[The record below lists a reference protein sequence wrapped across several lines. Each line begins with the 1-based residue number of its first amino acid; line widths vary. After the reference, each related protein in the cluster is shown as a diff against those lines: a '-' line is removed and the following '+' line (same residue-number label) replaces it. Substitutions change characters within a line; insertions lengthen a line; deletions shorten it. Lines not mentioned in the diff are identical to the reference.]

1 MRVSSDRSEPT
12 TEAVY
17 MGLQITPRLIFISA
31 LILLL
36 LSGVATGW
44 TLYNLYRGDQ
54 WVRHTYEVE
63 LSLGSI
69 ESDLAKAGRSRTMFF
84 ESGDAQYVQAF
95 ADARTETLSDLARL
109 RELIADNP
117 DQVAR
122 SYRLEAAA
130 KGRLGVTGQGIETA
144 KARPADK
151 LAQSDL
157 TATLVE
163 WAVQTTTVESEM
175 SRAEEILLRRR
186 SRITGR
192 LFGLII
198 AAVASMFLLAVFLI
212 WEHYRRLSS
221 ELHKR
226 VVAEQR
232 SQNLSMQLLQ
242 AQDEERR
249 RISRELHDGLGQ
261 TLVVAKML
269 AESFAT
275 KPPTQETLSELNSI
289 LENSVTSVRSI
300 SYLLHPPLLDEIG
313 LPSAAEWLIE
323 GLTKRSEITVNLEIK
338 GEKRRLPPGVELTLF
353 RILQESLANIQRHA
367 RGSSADVLLNF
378 EASRVSLR
386 VRDNGAGISPEK
398 LQELE
403 ERVSYAG
410 LGLAGMKQRANEQGG
425 TFRLSSA
432 SNGTT
437 IEVEIPVEH
446 GAPISGATSG

>member
-1 MRVSSDRSEPT
+1 
-12 TEAVY
+12 
-17 MGLQITPRLIFISA
+17 
-31 LILLL
+31 
-36 LSGVATGW
+36 
-44 TLYNLYRGDQ
+44 
-54 WVRHTYEVE
+54 
-63 LSLGSI
+63 
-69 ESDLAKAGRSRTMFF
+69 
-84 ESGDAQYVQAF
+84 
-95 ADARTETLSDLARL
+95 
-109 RELIADNP
+109 
-117 DQVAR
+117 
-122 SYRLEAAA
+122 
-130 KGRLGVTGQGIETA
+130 
-144 KARPADK
+144 
-151 LAQSDL
+151 
-157 TATLVE
+157 VE

-198 AAVASMFLLAVFLI
+198 AAVVSMFLLAVFLI